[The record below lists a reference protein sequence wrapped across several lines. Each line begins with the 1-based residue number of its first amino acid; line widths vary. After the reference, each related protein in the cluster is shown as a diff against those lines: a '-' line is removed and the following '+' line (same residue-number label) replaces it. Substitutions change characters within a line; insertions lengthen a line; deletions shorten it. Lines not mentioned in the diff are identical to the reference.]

1 MKMQRTLLT
10 SVLDFL
16 ILKITVR
23 TFLVEIYFYLFKET
37 NYFLVGKFELHCQC
51 SPCISGDLKFSILQ
65 VGRNSFVFCN
75 CLA

>member
-23 TFLVEIYFYLFKET
+23 TFLVEIYFNFKET
-37 NYFLVGKFELHCQC
+37 NYFFVGKFELHCLC
-51 SPCISGDLKFSILQ
+51 SPCISGDLKLSNLQ
-65 VGRNSFVFCN
+65 VGRNSFVF
-75 CLA
+75 